1 MTHAPSTL
9 RLLDSS
15 STARGAKQVI
25 VVGLDGSPTS
35 WDAFAWAAEEVTRT
49 GGRLIAVYVAPTVEP
64 GAEFGAPINY
74 GAAEEARDEMV
85 AQLKDQAER
94 RARDLGVPL
103 RFVREIGDTAHALT
117 RVSRSVDADLIV
129 VGKSSKILHHLAGS
143 LGRRLVS
150 RHDAPAI
157 VVVPESGSPKAS
169 PRQGV
174 SRRRA

>member
-1 MTHAPSTL
+1 MTHAPSIL

-15 STARGAKQVI
+15 TNAVGAKEVI

-35 WDAFAWAAEEVTRT
+35 WDAFAWAGKEATRS

-74 GAAEEARDEMV
+74 AAAEEARDEMV
-85 AQLKDQAER
+85 AELKNEAER

-103 RFVREIGDTAHALT
+103 HFVRELGDAVQALT
-117 RVSRSVDADLIV
+117 RVSRSMDADLIV

-143 LGRRLVS
+143 LGRRLVA
-150 RHDAPAI
+150 RHDVPAI
-157 VVVPESGSPKAS
+157 VVVP
-169 PRQGV
+169 
-174 SRRRA
+174 

>member
-1 MTHAPSTL
+1 MTNVQSTL

-15 STARGAKQVI
+15 TTASGGRKVI

-49 GGRLIAVYVAPTVEP
+49 GGSLIAVYVAPTVEP

-85 AQLKDQAER
+85 VQLIAEADR
-94 RARDLGVPL
+94 RARDRGVPL
-103 RFVREIGDTAHALT
+103 RFVREIGDTAHALI
-117 RVSRSVDADLIV
+117 RVSRSMNADLIV
-129 VGKSSKILHHLAGS
+129 VGRSAKVVHHLAGS

-157 VVVPESGSPKAS
+157 VVVP
-169 PRQGV
+169 
-174 SRRRA
+174 

>member
-1 MTHAPSTL
+1 MTHPRGAM

-15 STARGAKQVI
+15 TNDSAAPAPVV

-35 WDAFAWAAEEVTRT
+35 WDALAWAAEEVTRS

-85 AQLKDQAER
+85 VLLKDEVER
-94 RARDLGVPL
+94 RARDRGVSL

-150 RHDAPAI
+150 RHDGPAI
-157 VVVPESGSPKAS
+157 VVVP
-169 PRQGV
+169 
-174 SRRRA
+174 

>member
-9 RLLDSS
+9 RLLNSS
-15 STARGAKQVI
+15 STARGAEQVI

-35 WDAFAWAAEEVTRT
+35 WDAFVWAGEEGTRT

-85 AQLKDQAER
+85 AQLKDEAER
-94 RARDLGVPL
+94 RARDLGVQL
-103 RFVREIGDTAHALT
+103 KFVREIGDSADALT
-117 RVSRSVDADLIV
+117 RVSRSEDADLIV

-157 VVVPESGSPKAS
+157 VVVPESGS
-169 PRQGV
+169 RQT
-174 SRRRA
+174 SNR